1 MQSEGGW
8 LASRVKFLFSRL
20 GFQQICIANV
30 DVCVCVCVC
39 DDDGGGGFVRART
52 NRESIVWIR
61 FRYSLSGDYA
71 SMSMATMRSPAEHV
85 SPAMTAQCFKVPD
98 TGEDTVVS
106 IFMALSTTRGSPA
119 LTF

>member
-1 MQSEGGW
+1 VQSEGGW

-30 DVCVCVCVC
+30 DVCVC
-39 DDDGGGGFVRART
+39 DDDGGGGGGFMRART

-119 LTF
+119 LIF